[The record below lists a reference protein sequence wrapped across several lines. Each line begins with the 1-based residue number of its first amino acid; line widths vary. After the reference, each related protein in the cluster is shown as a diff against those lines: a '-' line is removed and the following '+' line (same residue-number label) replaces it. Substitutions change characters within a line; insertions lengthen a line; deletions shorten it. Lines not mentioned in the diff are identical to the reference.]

1 MQLLDL
7 SSNGTYVN
15 AKVVGKSK
23 LHTLVSGDEL
33 SLLNP
38 NPSSHPAG
46 GGGKATH
53 YHYLYQ
59 DLRPPPPPKLT
70 PRPPQLL
77 QVKRISEECTRCCC
91 PRALSNL
98 AGSPRLTPHACCHPQ
113 NTSFYHGDRPA
124 LKDDYEK
131 VKELGSGAFAVV
143 NKVRHKVTGKHYAMK
158 VMQKKKLL
166 GARTRGVPA
175 EQLTRQTLSEARI
188 LKSLEHPNVISFYD
202 VLETET
208 ELCLLVELVEGGEL
222 LEHLIVHGEFCEA
235 DARCLMRQLL
245 EAVGYLHSRN
255 IVHRDLKPENIL
267 LQRLAEG
274 ETVPVCKIADFGLA
288 KLVGNDMRASTF
300 CGTPQYFA
308 PEVLGCRETKRGY
321 DSACDMWSLGVIL
334 YILLSG
340 SPPFD
345 ETRACTEEETAAS
358 IPAPSIF
365 DQIRVG
371 IRSSV
376 HFASKP
382 WPSISP
388 AAKHLV
394 RQLLDVDPQRRLDVE
409 NALQHPWMRGQT
421 EIEEESC
428 VPMHRPSTPL
438 EDISEY
444 SDEEDSAM
452 RRPASVPEHTK
463 RQRTAPAVV
472 APLPLQPHA
481 MNNRSTLPSPLSYP
495 HFNQPLPKRVPGAP
509 LASGKPGRTAQGG
522 GSRIARLNIQ

>member
-1 MQLLDL
+1 M
-7 SSNGTYVN
+7 
-15 AKVVGKSK
+15 
-23 LHTLVSGDEL
+23 
-33 SLLNP
+33 
-38 NPSSHPAG
+38 
-46 GGGKATH
+46 
-53 YHYLYQ
+53 
-59 DLRPPPPPKLT
+59 
-70 PRPPQLL
+70 
-77 QVKRISEECTRCCC
+77 
-91 PRALSNL
+91 
-98 AGSPRLTPHACCHPQ
+98 
-113 NTSFYHGDRPA
+113 
-124 LKDDYEK
+124 KDDYEK
-131 VKELGSGAFAVV
+131 VKELGSGAFAIVST
-143 NKVRHKVTGKHYAMK
+143 VRHRVTGKHYAMK

-166 GARTRGVPA
+166 AARGRGVPA

-188 LKSLEHPNVISFYD
+188 LKSLEHPNIISFYD

-222 LEHLIVHGEFCEA
+222 LDHLIKHGEFCEA

-245 EAVGYLHSRN
+245 NAVGYLHSRN

-274 ETVPVCKIADFGLA
+274 ETVPICKIADFGLA
-288 KLVGNDMRASTF
+288 KLVGNDMRTSTF

-334 YILLSG
+334 YILLCG

-345 ETRACTEEETAAS
+345 ETRAYTEDETAAS
-358 IPAPSIF
+358 TPAPSIF
-365 DQIRVG
+365 DQIRTG

-394 RQLLDVDPQRRLDVE
+394 RQLLDVDPQQRLDVE
-409 NALQHPWMRGQT
+409 GALQHPWMCGQT
-421 EIEEESC
+421 EIEEEPC
-428 VPMHRPSTPL
+428 VPMYRPSTPL

-444 SDEEDSAM
+444 SDEEECAL

-463 RQRTAPAVV
+463 RQRTAPA
-472 APLPLQPHA
+472 AAALMPLQPHA
-481 MNNRSTLPSPLSYP
+481 VGNRSTLPSPLSYP
-495 HFNQPLPKRVPGAP
+495 HFKQPLPKRAAGAP
-509 LASGKPGRTAQGG
+509 SASGKPGRTAQGG
-522 GSRIARLNIQ
+522 SSRIARLNIQ